1 MKKIILLLSMIFM
14 LAACGGK
21 GDKEKANNVLYVY
34 EWADY
39 IPKQIFEKFEKETG
53 IKVVEDIYSSNEEM
67 FAKLKAGGKGYDLVI
82 PSTDY
87 AEIMMNEGMLEKID
101 KNQIPNFK
109 NIDPIVLDKLH
120 YFDKD
125 NNYAVPYVMGATV
138 IAVNKKYVKD
148 YPRDYTI
155 FERKDLAGRMTLLDD
170 MREVM
175 TSALGTLG
183 YPQNTTSEKEIA
195 QAADLVKQWKK
206 NIAKFDS
213 ESYGKGFAN
222 GDFWVVQGYA
232 ENIYVELDPDQKKDT
247 DFIIPEKGG
256 TSYIDSFVLLKDS
269 KNKEAAY
276 KFLNFINEPEN
287 YALICDHLGLP
298 SINVPARKLVTKK
311 PMYTIEDLKN
321 TQTLRDIKSTL
332 DLQNKYW
339 QQILVD

>member
-1 MKKIILLLSMIFM
+1 MKKILFLLSLIFM
-14 LAACGGK
+14 LVGCGS
-21 GDKEKANNVLYVY
+21 KEEDKANNVLYVY

-39 IPKQIFEKFEKETG
+39 IPQQLFEKFQKETG

-87 AEIMMNEGMLEKID
+87 AEIMMNEGMLDKID
-101 KNQIPNFK
+101 KSKMPNFK

-120 YFDKD
+120 YFDK
-125 NNYAVPYVMGATV
+125 NNDYAVPYVMGATV
-138 IAVNKKYVKD
+138 IAVNKDQVKD

-155 FERKDLAGRMTLLDD
+155 FGRTDLAGRMTLLDD

-183 YPQNTTSEKEIA
+183 YPQNTTDEKAIA

-232 ENIYVELDPDQKKDT
+232 ENIWVELDDSQRATT
-247 DFIIPEKGG
+247 DFVIPEKGG

-269 KNKEAAY
+269 RNKEAAY
-276 KFLNFINEPEN
+276 KFLNFIQEPEN

-298 SINVPARKLVTKK
+298 SINVPARELIKTK
-311 PMYTIEDLKN
+311 PMYTIEELKN
-321 TQTLRDIKSTL
+321 TETLRDIKSTL